1 MQPPRTILHVDM
13 DCFYVSVERL
23 HDPSLVGRPVIVGG
37 PPNSRGVVASASY
50 EARAF
55 GVRSAMPCS
64 QAHRLCP
71 DAVFVSSGHG
81 RYSEYSR
88 KVAEALRTM
97 SPLVEMASQDEAYLD
112 MTGTERLWGSPVQMG
127 ERTREAV
134 RRETGLP
141 CSIGIGPNRMVAKI
155 ASGLCK
161 PAGMLWVPA
170 GCEAEFLRPLAPGEM
185 PGVGTKAQERLRAL
199 GIGTIG
205 QIQDLGAEGCR
216 QLFGPHGEELW
227 RRACGESS
235 AVVGHDEAVKSVS
248 NETTF
253 DRDSADA
260 EFLAGVVAHLSE
272 KVGGRLRA
280 AGLLAR
286 TVTLKY
292 RYAGFET
299 HTAARTLDAPT
310 CDDRVLRRTALEL
323 LESRRTPDRP
333 LRLLGVGGTNLL
345 AEGEGQLDLLGAPA
359 DDEKRRK
366 LLGAIDAVRD
376 KHGFSAVQ
384 TAASRREE
392 ERG

>member
-55 GVRSAMPCS
+55 GVRSAMPCA

-71 DAVFVSSGHG
+71 EAVFVSNGFG

-97 SPLVEMASQDEAYLD
+97 TPVVEMASQDEAYLD
-112 MTGTERLWGSPVQMG
+112 MTGTERLWGSPVQMA

-134 RRETGLP
+134 TRGTGLP
-141 CSIGIGPNRMVAKI
+141 CSIGIGSNRMVAKM

-161 PAGMLWVPA
+161 PGGMLWVPA
-170 GCEAEFLRPLAPGEM
+170 GSEAGFLRPLVPGEI
-185 PGVGTKAQERLRAL
+185 PGVGAKAQERLRTL

-205 QIQDLGAEGCR
+205 QIQDLGLTACR
-216 QLFGPHGEELW
+216 QLFGPHGEDLF
-227 RRACGESS
+227 RRACGVASD
-235 AVVGHDEAVKSVS
+235 VVGHDEPVKSVS

-253 DRDSADA
+253 EHDSADA
-260 EFLAGVVAHLSE
+260 DFLAGVVAHLSE

-299 HTAARTLDAPT
+299 HTAARTLEAPT

-323 LESRRTPDRP
+323 LDSRAAPGRP
-333 LRLLGVGGTNLL
+333 LRLIGVGGTNLL
-345 AEGEGQLDLLGAPA
+345 PEGEGQLDLLGEPVA
-359 DDEKRRK
+359 DEKRRK

-384 TAASRREE
+384 TAASRREK